1 MVEALLEKKASKRR
15 TGPTMTNQNKDGET
29 VEVSSLPD
37 DVAEDLVQL
46 FKLFADD
53 TRLRI
58 LHYLMQQ
65 KEINVRT
72 ICERLGQSQPAVSH
86 HLALLRM
93 AGLIDCRRDGKH
105 NFYHIEPNR
114 LQEFKHMVNEAA
126 PRSAA
131 HVRLDSFS
139 TS

>member
-1 MVEALLEKKASKRR
+1 MVEALLEKQASKRK
-15 TGPTMTNQNKDGET
+15 TGRIMTDGDKDGET
-29 VEVSSLPD
+29 MEVTSLPD

-114 LQEFKHMVNEAA
+114 LRQFTHMVSAAA
-126 PRSAA
+126 PRKADHFNIDA
-131 HVRLDSFS
+131 FS